1 MRYQGEMSDRPS
13 QVALDVY
20 REVLLDPELREL
32 RREFVTTSAEALA
45 GTAGWA
51 GCDSFLGGGDI
62 TFASE
67 PDDERAGAADRHH
80 AFRAVA
86 ALIEMA
92 GELATGAVQL
102 LEREQR
108 YASAALIRQLIEAE
122 YLLTAFEADFTRAA
136 EWARSTPDEIR
147 RSFSPKSMRA
157 VGGFSDSE
165 YWRHCDLGGHPSPSS
180 RVLLRFNL
188 AVHPDED
195 EFLTAAMWGDLA
207 QHLRRIWHRV
217 DSLLSSQH
225 ARYTAV
231 RQEPRDL
238 VRAIEERWANTDPL
252 AGPVNFQIL
261 DELLASRDEGDSA
274 E

>member
-1 MRYQGEMSDRPS
+1 MSERPS

-32 RREFVTTSAEALA
+32 RREFVMTSAEALA
-45 GTAGWA
+45 DIAGWA
-51 GCDSFLGGGDI
+51 GFDSFLGGGDI
-62 TFASE
+62 AFASAQ
-67 PDDERAGAADRHH
+67 DDERPDADRHH

-102 LEREQR
+102 LESEQR

-122 YLLTAFEADFTRAA
+122 YLLTAFEAEFTSAA

-147 RSFSPKSMRA
+147 RSFSPRSMRA

-165 YWRHCDLGGHPSPSS
+165 YWRHCDLGGHPSPSG

-195 EFLTAAMWGDLA
+195 ELLTASVWGDLA

-225 ARYTAV
+225 ARYAAV

-238 VRAIEERWANTDPL
+238 VRAIEERWVDTDPL
-252 AGPVNFQIL
+252 VGPVNFQIL
-261 DELLASRDEGDSA
+261 DELLASHDERDSGE
-274 E
+274 